1 MELLNNEHLGKA
13 VEKGLCLALKTPY
26 GMQYNYP
33 SDLAESLALRFASLV
48 NRFQGYT
55 HTGAKNQLYDF
66 TSADGSQYLSVK
78 TALSEKACK
87 VCPQVI
93 GQPSRGVFARYFGL
107 PSDVTND
114 EIKNYIQNNVSSM
127 MPKYIEQTFPCPMLV
142 YSRDTNNC
150 QIITMTQVPDWSQ
163 SIFTFTRL
171 GEEWNE
177 SSSLKI
183 AGRTIGEFQIHNHRN
198 CIKFR
203 WNQKGLFETFPDCFT
218 LENIAAV

>member
-13 VEKGLCLALKTPY
+13 VEKALCLALKTPY

-33 SDLAESLALRFASLV
+33 PGLAESLAIRFEPLV
-48 NRFQGYT
+48 SRFQGYT
-55 HTGAKNQLYDF
+55 HTGAKSQLYDF

-78 TALSEKACK
+78 TALTEKTCK

-93 GQPSRGVFARYFGL
+93 GQPSRGVFAFNFGL
-107 PSDVTND
+107 SSDATND
-114 EIKNYIQNNVSSM
+114 DIK
-127 MPKYIEQTFPCPMLV
+127 KYIEENVASMMSKYIEKTFPCPMLV
-142 YSRDTNNC
+142 YSRDTDNC
-150 QIITMTQVPDWSQ
+150 QIITMTQFPDWSH

-171 GEEWNE
+171 GTDWNE

-183 AGRTIGEFQIHNHRN
+183 AGRTIGEFQIHNHRS

-218 LENIAAV
+218 IENIAAV